1 MCALISNQLDLVKD
15 NFSYDWIHN
24 RRKNMSN
31 IILKVTT
38 NQMSKMK
45 EAYRPFLVQKP
56 IPYTHF
62 SAKKMA
68 QRSLPILPGKV
79 MFQGTGAEQE
89 AAKWGNPLTA
99 KKSTQTNSSSY
110 PKDLQTLSVLGSDEV
125 GNGSYFGPL
134 TVYCY
139 CLCRSNTIE
148 RITHVRRQRFKRIKR
163 WTNHSN

>member
-1 MCALISNQLDLVKD
+1 
-15 NFSYDWIHN
+15 
-24 RRKNMSN
+24 MSN

-38 NQMSKMK
+38 NQMNMMK

-62 SAKKMA
+62 SAKKNGTTITA
-68 QRSLPILPGKV
+68 YTSGKV

-89 AAKWGNPLTA
+89 APKWGNPLTA
-99 KKSTQTNSSSY
+99 KKSTQTNSSSL

-134 TVYCY
+134 TVCL

-163 WTNHSN
+163 WTNHSISQSIKGNDPISITGSATKKIQ